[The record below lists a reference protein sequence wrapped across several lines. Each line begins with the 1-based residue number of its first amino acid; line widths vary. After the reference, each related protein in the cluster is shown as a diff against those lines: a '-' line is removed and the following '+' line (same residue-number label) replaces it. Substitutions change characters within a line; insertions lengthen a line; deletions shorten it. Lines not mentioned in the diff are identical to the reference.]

1 MNEWINHPM
10 MKDMD
15 PVKLELI
22 KNAAN
27 RTRGKSGK
35 ALAPVMMALIT
46 GANKKGIRFTPEEMD
61 LILSI
66 IKEGK
71 PKEEQAK
78 IDQMVKMTLEGIEVA
93 ANITLKAGGAA
104 AKSLAAT
111 LYAIL
116 TDKKKVKGKTHLNSL
131 LKSGKELKVFA
142 IRHED
147 LKIFCEEAKRYGV
160 LYSVL
165 KEKNNKDG
173 ICDVMVRAEDA
184 SKISRIVDK
193 FELAKIDT
201 KAIKEAILAQKD
213 NPIKDIPVMSNEEHD
228 KLVNELMNEVKNPTK
243 ARKTKSDSQSGPFSK
258 SAVAKD
264 ERPSVK
270 KQLAD
275 IKNEKAKTPKPK
287 SKTRVKTPRKKAR

>member
-1 MNEWINHPM
+1 MY
-10 MKDMD
+10 
-15 PVKLELI
+15 
-22 KNAAN
+22 
-27 RTRGKSGK
+27 GSGDT
-35 ALAPVMMALIT
+35 A
-46 GANKKGIRFTPEEMD
+46 
-61 LILSI
+61 
-66 IKEGK
+66 
-71 PKEEQAK
+71 
-78 IDQMVKMTLEGIEVA
+78 DQMVRMTLQGIEVA
-93 ANITLKAGGAA
+93 ANVTLKAGGAT

-131 LKSGKELKVFA
+131 LKSDKELKVFA

-201 KAIKEAILAQKD
+201 KAIKEAILAQKE
-213 NPIKDIPVMSNEEHD
+213 NPVKDIPAMSNEEHD
-228 KLVNELMNEVKNPTK
+228 KLVTELMNEMKNPKK
-243 ARKTKSDSQSGPFSK
+243 ARKTKSDSRSGPFSK
-258 SAVAKD
+258 NAVAKE

-270 KQLAD
+270 KQLTE
-275 IKNEKAKTPKPK
+275 IKKEKTRNQKPK
-287 SKTRVKTPRKKAR
+287 TKIKAPRKKVR

>member
-1 MNEWINHPM
+1 MY
-10 MKDMD
+10 
-15 PVKLELI
+15 
-22 KNAAN
+22 A
-27 RTRGKSGK
+27 SGDT
-35 ALAPVMMALIT
+35 A
-46 GANKKGIRFTPEEMD
+46 
-61 LILSI
+61 
-66 IKEGK
+66 
-71 PKEEQAK
+71 
-78 IDQMVKMTLEGIEVA
+78 DQMVKMTLEGIEVA

-228 KLVNELMNEVKNPTK
+228 KLVKELMNEVKNPEK
-243 ARKTKSDSQSGPFSK
+243 ARKTKSDSWSGPFSK

-264 ERPSVK
+264 KRPSVK

-275 IKNEKAKTPKPK
+275 IKNEKAKATKPK
-287 SKTRVKTPRKKAR
+287 SKTKVKTPRKKVR